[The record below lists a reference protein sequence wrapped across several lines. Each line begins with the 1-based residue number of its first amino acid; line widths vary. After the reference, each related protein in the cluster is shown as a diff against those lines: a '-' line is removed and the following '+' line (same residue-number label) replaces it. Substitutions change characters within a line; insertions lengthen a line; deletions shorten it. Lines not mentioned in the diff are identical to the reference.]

1 MVTLKYVQYAEIKQ
15 KIKGSPLGKVL
26 TIQHEVK
33 EEQKQKIF
41 WELVGFGGVWQKRSW
56 RNHGLSEEEVR
67 ASASNSST
75 DCYEGPCVS
84 IHPTTL

>member
-1 MVTLKYVQYAEIKQ
+1 MMKYFQ
-15 KIKGSPLGKVL
+15 LTKVL
-26 TIQHEVK
+26 KTQHEERKNKKEGFFFLHEQIFWVFLAGCGE
-33 EEQKQKIF
+33 EEQGAGCID
-41 WELVGFGGVWQKRSW
+41 
-56 RNHGLSEEEVR
+56 HGASEEEVR

>member
-1 MVTLKYVQYAEIKQ
+1 MLK
-15 KIKGSPLGKVL
+15 
-26 TIQHEVK
+26 TQHEEKGENKNVSFK
-33 EEQKQKIF
+33 ADVLQAGHGSWCF
-41 WELVGFGGVWQKRSW
+41 SRGVANRS
-56 RNHGLSEEEVR
+56 RGLECIDHGVSEEGVR

>member
-1 MVTLKYVQYAEIKQ
+1 MSFEADF
-15 KIKGSPLGKVL
+15 LGVG
-26 TIQHEVK
+26 V
-33 EEQKQKIF
+33 
-41 WELVGFGGVWQKRSW
+41 LVGRGQEELECIDHGVCEK
-56 RNHGLSEEEVR
+56 EVR

>member
-1 MVTLKYVQYAEIKQ
+1 MKK
-15 KIKGSPLGKVL
+15 KGVNKNMSFEADFFR
-26 TIQHEVK
+26 T
-33 EEQKQKIF
+33 F
-41 WELVGFGGVWQKRSW
+41 WWGVVNKSWGLEYIDHGVG
-56 RNHGLSEEEVR
+56 EEEVR

>member
-1 MVTLKYVQYAEIKQ
+1 MLK
-15 KIKGSPLGKVL
+15 
-26 TIQHEVK
+26 TQHEERRIK
-33 EEQKQKIF
+33 TGAFQAD
-41 WELVGFGGVWQKRSW
+41 LVGAGVFW
-56 RNHGLSEEEVR
+56 RGWEPVCIDHGVSEEGVR